1 MLLNPQA
8 TAAATESPTA
18 DDLPLPLA
26 AVREMMFLELLLFT
40 ITSTNVMIALAWS
53 NVLALDTN
61 PPIISLCDR
70 SYLSLRSS

>member
-18 DDLPLPLA
+18 EDLPRPLA

-40 ITSTNVMIALAWS
+40 IT
-53 NVLALDTN
+53 
-61 PPIISLCDR
+61 
-70 SYLSLRSS
+70 